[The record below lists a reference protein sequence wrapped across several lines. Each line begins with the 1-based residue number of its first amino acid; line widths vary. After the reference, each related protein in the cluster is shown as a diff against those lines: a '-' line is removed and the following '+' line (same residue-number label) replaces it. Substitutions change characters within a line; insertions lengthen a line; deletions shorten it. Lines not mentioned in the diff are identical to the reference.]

1 MFTRSVVQERRE
13 KFLKAQF
20 QIKSWKMSKKIETEF
35 FWFDEISDR
44 FCEPIHLI
52 SGMQIK
58 NSKAQNYNILRNQRD
73 FKFLAN
79 NVYF

>member
-1 MFTRSVVQERRE
+1 MSE
-13 KFLKAQF
+13 KK
-20 QIKSWKMSKKIETEF
+20 WNWV